1 MKKQFEQFRPKEFT
15 GSGDKYLFPLI
26 GELSKVI
33 SRLEKQY
40 YYDTLKF
47 DKNQKFIMANLLI
60 ELAEDLHNDTGLW
73 KSIEHYNKTLFNTPL
88 PLFVD
93 ENIEITDCFD
103 KNRIKFFVYNIFP
116 EFDDEV
122 ILSPG
127 HKDLEILANGVSLFL
142 TDKFKNVPK
151 ESGIKLFLLQ
161 KDEFGWDL
169 KRKLVWVVLNSYL
182 FRYSCYSYAAK
193 NNAGK
198 MDIETIDNFICQEN
212 TIWSGLGVIDIMAEA
227 LKLPEKIQQD
237 VRSWYERLVAFY
249 KVISLKNDILEVE
262 NIGTGQKYL
271 VQTFKDDNIFK
282 KDYIVFGG
290 LVPYGGYYYWSG
302 VQRGFGKLNFKTI
315 QKLNADFDLSS
326 SRIVY
331 RYDKKLLSMAQE
343 SVKSHYE
350 DFKRYFNDDLVCF
363 KDGFSMAAALQ
374 KKDKQKYDALSKDKL
389 AKVMKDNNLKNPF
402 PGMNLPTDLLNAENG
417 IGVFFNPTEGMEI
430 MMGFD
435 DITNGF
441 RKNGVNLTNDEE
453 TAIQEFIFSSS
464 ISPAFVHRLIDKYG
478 TKSIASSFVIS
489 TDLNCTSFLLHKYK
503 GHFYR
508 NRYPSISI
516 KID

>member
-15 GSGDKYLFPLI
+15 GNGDKYLFPLI
-26 GELSKVI
+26 SELSKVI
-33 SRLEKQY
+33 SHLEKQY

-47 DKNQKFIMANLLI
+47 DKNQNFIMANLLI

-93 ENIEITDCFD
+93 EGIEITECFD
-103 KNRIKFFVYNIFP
+103 KNRIKFFIYNIFP

-122 ILSPG
+122 ILSPH

-142 TDKFKNVPK
+142 QDKFKNVPK

-161 KDEFGWDL
+161 KDEFGWDF
-169 KRKLVWVVLNSYL
+169 KRKLLWVVLNSYL

-198 MDIETIDNFICQEN
+198 MEIETVDDFICQEN

-227 LKLPEKIQQD
+227 LKLPEKIKHD
-237 VRSWYERLVAFY
+237 VRSWYERLVSFY
-249 KVISLKNDILEVE
+249 KVVSLKNDVLEVE
-262 NIGTGQKYL
+262 NIITEQKYL
-271 VQTFKDDNIFK
+271 VRTFADDNIFK
-282 KDYIVFGG
+282 KDYFVFGG
-290 LVPYGGYYYWSG
+290 LVPYDDYYYWSG
-302 VQRGFGKLNFKTI
+302 VQRSLGKLNFKEI
-315 QKLNADFDLSS
+315 QKLKADFILKT

-331 RYDKKLLSMAQE
+331 RYDKKLLSKAQE
-343 SVKSHYE
+343 SVNSLYE
-350 DFKRYFNDDLVCF
+350 DFKSYYKDDLVYF
-363 KDGFSMAAALQ
+363 KDGFSMAAAFQ

-389 AKVMKDNNLKNPF
+389 TMIMKDNNLKKPF
-402 PGMNLPTDLLNAENG
+402 PNMNLSKDLLNSENG
-417 IGVFFNPTEGMEI
+417 IGVFFNPTEGIEI
-430 MMGFD
+430 MVGFD
-435 DITNGF
+435 AITTGF
-441 RKNGVNLTNDEE
+441 RKNGVNLTNDEK
-453 TAIQEFIFSSS
+453 TAIQEFIFSSA
-464 ISPAFVHRLIDKYG
+464 ISPTFVDRVIAEYG
-478 TKSIASSFVIS
+478 HKSIASSFFIN
-489 TDLNCTSFLLHKYK
+489 TDINCIPFLLHKYK

-516 KID
+516 KI

>member
-15 GSGDKYLFPLI
+15 GNGDKYLFPLI
-26 GELSKVI
+26 SELSKVI
-33 SRLEKQY
+33 SHLEKQY

-47 DKNQKFIMANLLI
+47 DKNQNFIMANLLI

-93 ENIEITDCFD
+93 EGIEITECFD
-103 KNRIKFFVYNIFP
+103 KNRIKFFIYNIFP

-122 ILSPG
+122 ILSPH

-142 TDKFKNVPK
+142 QDKFKNVPK

-161 KDEFGWDL
+161 KDEFGWDF
-169 KRKLVWVVLNSYL
+169 KRKLLWVVLNSYL

-198 MDIETIDNFICQEN
+198 MEIETVDDFICQEN

-227 LKLPEKIQQD
+227 LKLPEKIKHD
-237 VRSWYERLVAFY
+237 VRSWYERLVSFY
-249 KVISLKNDILEVE
+249 KVVSLKNDVLEVE
-262 NIGTGQKYL
+262 NIITEQKYL
-271 VQTFKDDNIFK
+271 VRTFADDNIFK
-282 KDYIVFGG
+282 KDYFVFGG
-290 LVPYGGYYYWSG
+290 LVPYDDYYYWSG
-302 VQRGFGKLNFKTI
+302 VQRSLGKLNFKEI
-315 QKLNADFDLSS
+315 QKLKADFILKT

-331 RYDKKLLSMAQE
+331 RYDKKLLSKAQE
-343 SVKSHYE
+343 SVNSLYE
-350 DFKRYFNDDLVCF
+350 DFKSFYKDDLVYF
-363 KDGFSMAAALQ
+363 KDGFSMAAAFQ
-374 KKDKQKYDALSKDKL
+374 KKDKQKYDAISKDKL
-389 AKVMKDNNLKNPF
+389 TKIMKDNNFKRPF
-402 PGMNLPTDLLNAENG
+402 PKMNLSKDLLNSENG
-417 IGVFFNPTEGMEI
+417 IGVFFNPTEGIEI

-435 DITNGF
+435 TITTGF
-441 RKNGVNLTNDEE
+441 RKNGENLTNDEK
-453 TAIQEFIFSSS
+453 TAIQEFIFSSA
-464 ISPAFVHRLIDKYG
+464 ISPAFVDRVIAGYG
-478 TKSIASSFVIS
+478 SKSIASSFVID
-489 TDLNCTSFLLHKYK
+489 TDINCIPFLLHKYK

-516 KID
+516 KI